1 MANVYNIFH
10 GIQEKVEIQL
20 SLKWFKQLYN
30 PFFSFLFFFFFFLE
44 GCLGCQQI
52 DIQIIII
59 IIIKKNK
66 IIMFNNPS

>member
-30 PFFSFLFFFFFFLE
+30 HFFFAFLE

-52 DIQIIII
+52 DIQKIII

>member
-30 PFFSFLFFFFFFLE
+30 HFFAFLE

-52 DIQIIII
+52 DIQIII
-59 IIIKKNK
+59 NK
-66 IIMFNNPS
+66 